1 MKYDAELQFAEKLA
15 QSYYLSVN
23 YYKKSQ
29 SEIRYPDKGL
39 RKMIKPETN
48 YLEGLRNLP
57 IRLRD
62 NTIYRIADS
71 FHCIYLFFLLPDA
84 EEMTL
89 AWIGPYHIQEITQK
103 EILALIQTLSLSPAK
118 TAQLQKY
125 YEDLP
130 LIRNEGNL
138 INIFIVLGFYM
149 WGSLDNFS
157 IENISLPLSDELDSL
172 HYEGNNDPQE
182 ALLSMR
188 LLEERYATE
197 TKLIQAVSQGQTHK
211 AEMMLNNFTRLQMEQ
226 RTTDIL
232 RNRKNYTVILNTLL
246 RKAAEA
252 GAVHPL
258 HIDSLSSRFAKKI
271 EAAVSIASIDGL
283 CKEMVHKYCLLVKN
297 HSMKGYSLLV
307 RKVLTMIDADL
318 TADLSLR
325 AQAELLNVNSSYLS
339 TLFKKETGATLTEY
353 VNKKRVEHAIF
364 LLNTTNLQIQ
374 SIAQHCGIPDVNY
387 FTKTFKK
394 YIGKT
399 PKEYRDLITP
409 YK

>member
-29 SEIRYPDKGL
+29 SEIHYPDKGL
-39 RKMIKPETN
+39 RKMINPATN

-103 EILALIQTLSLSPAK
+103 EILALIQALSLSPAK
-118 TAQLQKY
+118 IAQLQKY

-138 INIFIVLGFYM
+138 LNIFIVLGFYM